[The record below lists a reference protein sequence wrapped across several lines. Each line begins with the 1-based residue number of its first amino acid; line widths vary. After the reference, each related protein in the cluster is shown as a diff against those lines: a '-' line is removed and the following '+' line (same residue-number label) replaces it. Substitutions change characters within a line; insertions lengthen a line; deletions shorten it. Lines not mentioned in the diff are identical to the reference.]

1 MLDFLAYRPSQVST
15 FITSEKKSVLVVKGL
30 WMLKRLAELGDHVF
44 ICRSNS
50 SVVFWPKKLLKK
62 RWTSYWATQNQKTAR
77 KVPPWPIWC
86 CLMSYYKD
94 KNDIWGSRTYRIHA
108 TEIRDWAGMLLE
120 YAGTTLQT
128 NRTDVWF
135 FYVLPVCSLAFC
147 MEGASCKDAGW
158 HALVVAYYCQ
168 WYSLM

>member
-1 MLDFLAYRPSQVST
+1 MLDFLAYRPAQVST

-77 KVPPWPIWC
+77 KVPPWPGIHLGYGVAWC
-86 CLMSYYKD
+86 HT
-94 KNDIWGSRTYRIHA
+94 IRTKTISGAAERTESMPQRSGIEQGCCSNMQEQPCKRI
-108 TEIRDWAGMLLE
+108 EQMLCGFSMCCQCAHWHFAWRGHL
-120 YAGTTLQT
+120 ARMQGDTL
-128 NRTDVWF
+128 W
-135 FYVLPVCSLAFC
+135 L
-147 MEGASCKDAGW
+147 
-158 HALVVAYYCQ
+158 
-168 WYSLM
+168 